1 MMLGRRREKV
11 PQYIHD
17 LESGKFAEIIED
29 DGETIFAY
37 YIDAKT
43 GITSPSV
50 GSITTEKTDP
60 FISFLSDALCLK
72 TYMRLKEL
80 RK

>member
-1 MMLGRRREKV
+1 MSRYREKV

-17 LESGKFAEIIED
+17 LENGKFAEIIED
-29 DGETIFAY
+29 DGEMIFAY
-37 YIDAKT
+37 YINTKT

-50 GSITTEKTDP
+50 GSINTEKNDP
-60 FISFLSDALCLK
+60 FISFLSDQLCVK

>member
-1 MMLGRRREKV
+1 MSRYKKEKV

-17 LESGKFAEIIED
+17 LENGKFAEIIED
-29 DGETIFAY
+29 DGETIFGY
-37 YIDAKT
+37 YINTKT

-50 GSITTEKTDP
+50 GSITTEKSDP
-60 FISFLSDALCLK
+60 FISFLNDALCLK

-80 RK
+80 RE